1 MQFLIG
7 RFDARAVVA
16 MALCL
21 AGVAVPWLARAADPT
36 GPSREQ
42 LVRKWD
48 LNSDGTIDEGEA
60 EVARSKMR
68 RERAD
73 LQMKSGIDPLTGR
86 PRSVAADDTESD
98 KEVAADLPVAESPR
112 PKPGAAP
119 PGTRVPDVAPPIPAV
134 RSPAAAKRPGDP
146 RASAGREPQSARESN
161 AATGPR
167 SPASSARGTDQP
179 GATGPAVVNGGA
191 RAGAPARPG
200 YGARLPRPDA
210 NAGRLIPSLQGQRAA
225 PASGGLLPNVRR
237 PSVAPA
243 TPATPP
249 RRTVDD
255 YDVY

>member
-7 RFDARAVVA
+7 RFDVRTAVAVA
-16 MALCL
+16 ICL
-21 AGVAVPWLARAADPT
+21 AGVAVPRFARAADPSGT
-36 GPSREQ
+36 SREE

-48 LNSDGTIDEGEA
+48 LNSDGTIDDGEA

-86 PRSVAADDTESD
+86 PRSVAADDTDSD
-98 KEVAADLPVAESPR
+98 KEGAADLPAAESPR
-112 PKPGAAP
+112 TKPDAAL
-119 PGTRVPDVAPPIPAV
+119 PGTRVPDVAPPIPAA
-134 RSPAAAKRPGDP
+134 RSPAAATRPGAARP
-146 RASAGREPQSARESN
+146 STGRESQSAQGGSPP
-161 AATGPR
+161 AGPR

-179 GATGPAVVNGGA
+179 GATGPAVVTGGA

-200 YGARLPRPDA
+200 YGARLPRPDM
-210 NAGRLIPSLQGQRAA
+210 NAGRLPASQQGQR
-225 PASGGLLPNVRR
+225 PASGGLLPNLRR
-237 PSVAPA
+237 PSAAPG
-243 TPATPP
+243 TPAAPP

>member
-1 MQFLIG
+1 VLAAAI
-7 RFDARAVVA
+7 
-16 MALCL
+16 CL
-21 AGVAVPWLARAADPT
+21 AGVAGARRSHADDPAVMT
-36 GPSREQ
+36 REE

-48 LNSDGTIDEGEA
+48 LNSDGSIDDGEA

-68 RERAD
+68 RDRAE
-73 LQMKSGIDPLTGR
+73 LQMKTGIDPLTGQ
-86 PRSVAADDTESD
+86 PRISETDDAGPNETP
-98 KEVAADLPVAESPR
+98 AADLPEAELPR
-112 PKPGAAP
+112 AKPSAGL
-119 PGTRVPDVAPPIPAV
+119 PGTRVPDVTPPIPAT
-134 RSPAAAKRPGDP
+134 RPPAASARPGDP
-146 RASAGREPQSARESN
+146 RTPAGREPQPGQVGG
-161 AATGPR
+161 AAAGPR
-167 SPASSARGTDQP
+167 STASSARGTDRPPATAP
-179 GATGPAVVNGGA
+179 GLVTGGA

>member
-1 MQFLIG
+1 MQFLMG
-7 RFDARAVVA
+7 RFDVRAAVA
-16 MALCL
+16 AGLCL
-21 AGVAVPWLARAADPT
+21 AGAAMPRLAHAAEPAGT
-36 GPSREQ
+36 SREE

-48 LNSDGTIDEGEA
+48 INSDGTIDEGEA

-73 LQMKSGIDPLTGR
+73 LQMKAGIDPLTGR
-86 PRSVAADDTESD
+86 PRSAAADDTEPD
-98 KEVAADLPVAESPR
+98 EERAADLPDVKGPR
-112 PKPGAAP
+112 AKPDAAL
-119 PGTRVPDVAPPIPAV
+119 PGTRVPDVAPPIPAT
-134 RSPAAAKRPGDP
+134 RSPAAVTRPGAARP
-146 RASAGREPQSARESN
+146 SAGRESQSAQGSN
-161 AATGPR
+161 AAAGSR

-179 GATGPAVVNGGA
+179 GATGPAVVTGGA

-210 NAGRLIPSLQGQRAA
+210 NGGRLPASLQGQRPA
-225 PASGGLLPNVRR
+225 PASGGLLPNLRR

-243 TPATPP
+243 TPAAPP

>member
-1 MQFLIG
+1 MQFLMG
-7 RFDARAVVA
+7 RFDVRAAVA
-16 MALCL
+16 AAICL
-21 AGVAVPWLARAADPT
+21 AGVAMPRLARAADPAGT
-36 GPSREQ
+36 SREE

-48 LNSDGTIDEGEA
+48 LNSDGKIDDGEA

-86 PRSVAADDTESD
+86 PRSGVADDVEPEE
-98 KEVAADLPVAESPR
+98 KGAADLPAADSP
-112 PKPGAAP
+112 PAKPDAAL
-119 PGTRVPDVAPPIPAV
+119 PGTRVPDIAPPIPAT
-134 RSPAAAKRPGDP
+134 RSPAAAKLPGDP
-146 RASAGREPQSARESN
+146 RASAGREPQSARGSN

-167 SPASSARGTDQP
+167 SPASSARGADQP
-179 GATGPAVVNGGA
+179 GVAGPAVVAGGA

-210 NAGRLIPSLQGQRAA
+210 NAGRLPASQQGQRPA
-225 PASGGLLPNVRR
+225 PASGGLLPNIRR

-243 TPATPP
+243 TPAAPP

>member
-7 RFDARAVVA
+7 RSAVRVA
-16 MALCL
+16 VTAALCL
-21 AGVAVPWLARAADPT
+21 AGVAMPRLARAADPAVT
-36 GPSREQ
+36 SREE

-86 PRSVAADDTESD
+86 PRSAAADDTEPD
-98 KEVAADLPVAESPR
+98 EERAADLPDVKGPR
-112 PKPGAAP
+112 AKPDAAL
-119 PGTRVPDVAPPIPAV
+119 PGTRVPDVAPPVPAA
-134 RSPAAAKRPGDP
+134 RSPAAATRPGDP
-146 RASAGREPQSARESN
+146 RTSAGREPQSARGSN
-161 AATGPR
+161 AAAGSR

-179 GATGPAVVNGGA
+179 GATGPAVVTGGA

-200 YGARLPRPDA
+200 YGARLPRPDT
-210 NAGRLIPSLQGQRAA
+210 NAGRLPPSLQGQRPA
-225 PASGGLLPNVRR
+225 PASGGLLPNLRR

-243 TPATPP
+243 TPSAPP